1 MSAKSLIAVS
11 IGLGVLF
18 VLPAALPHFANRY
31 AVSLGCAILS
41 YVILSTAWAM
51 FSGPTRYVSLATAAF
66 FGIGAYVMA
75 GLASSLPLPLVLLIA
90 GAAGFVVALV
100 VGLSTLRLSGVYF
113 VIFTFGLSELIR
125 QLATWFQINIT
136 KTRVSYIFVKLGDNE
151 LYYYLVVLWAILL
164 VTCALVQ
171 RSRLGFALRVIG
183 QDETVAKHAG
193 INTTL
198 AKLSMFALSSVFM
211 SVTGAIMAPRWT
223 YIDPNIAFNPLVSF
237 QVVIMAL
244 LGGVGPLYGPALGA
258 APLVLLSE
266 YLAGRFPYHFSIA
279 LGICFIVI
287 VYLLPSGLSGL
298 LERLGVYL
306 RPRAPLV
313 D

>member
-1 MSAKSLIAVS
+1 M
-11 IGLGVLF
+11 
-18 VLPAALPHFANRY
+18 
-31 AVSLGCAILS
+31 
-41 YVILSTAWAM
+41 
-51 FSGPTRYVSLATAAF
+51 
-66 FGIGAYVMA
+66 
-75 GLASSLPLPLVLLIA
+75 
-90 GAAGFVVALV
+90 
-100 VGLSTLRLSGVYF
+100 
-113 VIFTFGLSELIR
+113 
-125 QLATWFQINIT
+125 
-136 KTRVSYIFVKLGDNE
+136 
-151 LYYYLVVLWAILL
+151 
-164 VTCALVQ
+164 Q

-183 QDETVAKHAG
+183 QDETLAKHAG

-298 LERLGVYL
+298 LERLGLSL
-306 RPRAPLV
+306 RPRTPLANR
-313 D
+313 